1 MINAPPTTGKRPA
14 RMTEGSDMGDG
25 TKGTTMTRKILPL
38 MALAALLAGA
48 GPAAAQLNEEAVEF
62 TEMLGEYVPADITLI
77 DEEGQPVDFGE
88 FVDKP
93 TILMMVYYTCPGI
106 CTPLLTEVA
115 DILGKSNLHPDK
127 TPFQLA
133 AVSFEPEDTPQ
144 VAKEKRA
151 NYLKLVGR
159 DLPEDTWRFFTADQA
174 NIDAITGAV
183 GFKYKRAG
191 TEYTHPGGLIILSPD
206 RKIVRYLYGTS
217 FLPFDFQMGVHEA
230 TEGRV
235 MPTTARLLQFC
246 FSYDPEGR
254 TYVFNLARVIA
265 VVMITSVVFFLLF
278 LIYTT
283 RGRRGRKA
291 HADVR

>member
-1 MINAPPTTGKRPA
+1 MAFDGNLGVEVKR
-14 RMTEGSDMGDG
+14 RLMM
-25 TKGTTMTRKILPL
+25 KRKPILTL
-38 MALAALLAGA
+38 ALAALMVVMGTGEGL
-48 GPAAAQLNEEAVEF
+48 AQLNEEAVEF
-62 TEMLGEYVPADITLI
+62 TEKLGEHVPGDIMLI
-77 DEEGQPVDFGE
+77 DEDGQPVNLGE

-93 TILMMVYYTCPGI
+93 TILMMVYYSCPGI

-115 DILGKSNLHPDK
+115 DILGKSRLDPTK
-127 TPFQLA
+127 TPFQLL

-144 VAKEKRA
+144 VAREKRA

-159 DLPEDTWRFFTADQA
+159 TLPEETWRFFTADQA

-183 GFKYKRAG
+183 GFRYKRAG
-191 TEYTHPGGLIILSPD
+191 LEYTHPGGLIILSPE
-206 RKIVRYLYGTS
+206 RKIVRYLYGLQY
-217 FLPFDFQMGVHEA
+217 LPFDFEMGVHEA
-230 TEGRV
+230 TAGRV

-265 VVMITSVVFFLLF
+265 VVMVTSVVFFLIF

-283 RGRRGRKA
+283 RARRGREA
-291 HADVR
+291 RIDGRR

>member
-1 MINAPPTTGKRPA
+1 
-14 RMTEGSDMGDG
+14 MT
-25 TKGTTMTRKILPL
+25 KKILQI
-38 MALAALLAGA
+38 ALLAAILACAQGA
-48 GPAAAQLNEEAVEF
+48 GAQLNEEAVEF
-62 TEMLGEYVPADITLI
+62 TEKLGEIVPGDITLI
-77 DEEGQPVDFGE
+77 DEDGQPVNLGE

-93 TILMMVYYTCPGI
+93 TILMNVYYSCPGI

-115 DILGKSNLHPDK
+115 DILGKSNLDPTK
-127 TPFQLA
+127 TPFQLL
-133 AVSFEPEDTPQ
+133 AVSFDPEDTPQ

-159 DLPEDTWRFFTADQA
+159 ELPEDTWRFFTADEE
-174 NIDAITGAV
+174 NIAAITGAV
-183 GFKYKRAG
+183 GFRYKTAG
-191 TEYTHPGGLIILSPD
+191 TEYTHPGGLIILSSE
-206 RKIVRYLYGTS
+206 RKIVRYLYGTR

-254 TYVFNLARVIA
+254 TYVFNLARVVAI
-265 VVMITSVVFFLLF
+265 VMISSVLFFLLF

-283 RGRRGRKA
+283 RGRRGGKA
-291 HADVR
+291 HPDVR